1 MSNTNYVLLAKQQAN
16 LIHMDRVADNMA
28 NANTVGFKSEHDVFK
43 SHLVPIKNG
52 ENISYGTFGFTRRDA
67 STGPMQVTER
77 PLDVAIQGTGFF
89 KVQTPQGERYTR
101 AGNFAI
107 DNDGRLVTQDG
118 YAVMGAGGGGVNLL
132 PEDTNISIRDD
143 GTVFSGENERGRIGV
158 FDVGDPQELTRV
170 GNNLLLS
177 SSGDSL
183 SESSVLQQGMLE
195 GSTVSAVTEMSQMI
209 SASREYQLINGLLR
223 QLQGVSSQMGQRLVN
238 AQV

>member
-1 MSNTNYVLLAKQQAN
+1 MSNTIYVLLAKQQAN
-16 LIHMDRVADNMA
+16 LTHIDRVADNIA
-28 NANTVGFKSEHDVFK
+28 NSNTVGFKSEHDVFK
-43 SHLVPIKNG
+43 THLVQVQTG
-52 ENISYGTFGFTRRDA
+52 EKIAYGTFGFTRRDTF
-67 STGPMQVTER
+67 TGPLQTTER

-107 DNDGRLVTQDG
+107 DNEGKLVTQDG
-118 YAVMGAGGGGVNLL
+118 YIVMGAGGGGVNLL

-143 GTVFSGENERGRIGV
+143 GTVFSGQDERGRIGV
-158 FDVGDPQELTRV
+158 FDVEDPQELKRV
-170 GNNLLLS
+170 GNNLLMS
-177 SSGDSL
+177 SGGDSL
-183 SESSVLQQGMLE
+183 SENSILQQGMLE
-195 GSTVSAVTEMSQMI
+195 GSTVNTVNEMSQMI